1 MQREHVARQHKG
13 LWNGIWTDMYIETTF
28 MGYGKV
34 SRGLMGL
41 TATQKLVK
49 KWAYGLKTCVGI
61 VLDL

>member
-1 MQREHVARQHKG
+1 
-13 LWNGIWTDMYIETTF
+13 MYIETTF

-41 TATQKLVK
+41 SGTQKLVK

-61 VLDL
+61 ILDL